1 MAQRS
6 SRSSFLSL
14 VSSNRSQAL
23 RQGRPSRS
31 RNSTQPKSKA
41 NRSRRRRSASA
52 TPQPTLSS
60 PTLPIPSNAI
70 RESVNATQ
78 TPDSPTSV
86 PPQPPTQPQPLPQ
99 TKTVVSQP
107 RKKRQKPNS
116 PQKQRPRSESRRRT
130 PTQRAQRSQPSPQP
144 QTTTQST
151 AVSPG
156 VNPRKRRRTSPMV
169 YGARLLILGIGI
181 GVISGTVL
189 SVLSSLGRLGAPTQV
204 TESSMAS
211 GDNRVS
217 QSSQPVGLRTIPL
230 ELQLHQEDK
239 ILKNEIT
246 NVAAGLSQLNL
257 GLMFVDLNT
266 GSYVDIAGQSSFA
279 SASTIKIPILVAFF
293 QAVDA
298 GEIRLDEMLTMEDE
312 HIAGGSG
319 DMQYQPSGTQYSALE
334 TATKMIVISDN
345 TATNMLIARLGG
357 PEALNKK
364 FMDWGLKNTVLRNLL
379 PDLPGSNKTSPRDLL
394 SILSQVNQGGL
405 ISMRSRDRMFHI
417 MQQTEN
423 NTLLPSGIG
432 AEAIIAHKTG
442 TLNSVLGDVGLI
454 DMANGKRYLLAV
466 LVGRRDGD
474 SDAEYL
480 IRNISQLVYQNLL
493 TPEPSLEEE
502 ENSKTEENTEDLE
515 DNVTDETD
523 EFSDSESEA
532 DQEWQDE
539 TDWEEENWESN

>member
-14 VSSNRSQAL
+14 ISTNRSGAV
-23 RQGRPSRS
+23 RQERSSRGG
-31 RNSTQPKSKA
+31 NSTQPKS
-41 NRSRRRRSASA
+41 NRPRRRRRSATASPKPA
-52 TPQPTLSS
+52 SSS
-60 PTLPIPSNAI
+60 PTLPIPSNAV
-70 RESVNATQ
+70 RQ
-78 TPDSPTSV
+78 TPTSTQPPSP
-86 PPQPPTQPQPLPQ
+86 PQAQPLQPQPPQSQTPQPQPRAK
-99 TKTVVSQP
+99 TKPTPVTPP
-107 RKKRQKPNS
+107 RKKRQKTQPTR
-116 PQKQRPRSESRRRT
+116 KLRRRSSSR
-130 PTQRAQRSQPSPQP
+130 PGPSTQKVKRSQQPP
-144 QTTTQST
+144 QTPASPVVASSQ
-151 AVSPG
+151 AVFQ
-156 VNPRKRRRTSPMV
+156 RKRRRTSPMV

-211 GDNRVS
+211 GDNLAS
-217 QSSQPVGLRTIPL
+217 QSRDPVGMRTIPL

-246 NVAAGLSQLNL
+246 NLAAGLSQLNL

-266 GSYVDIAGQSSFA
+266 GSYVDIEGESSFP

-298 GEIRLDEMLTMEDE
+298 GKIRLDEMLTMEDQ

-319 DMQYQPSGTQYSALE
+319 DMQYQPSGSQYTALE
-334 TATKMIVISDN
+334 TAAKMIVISDN
-345 TATNMLIARLGG
+345 TATNMLIDRLGG

-364 FMDWGLKNTVLRNLL
+364 FMDWGLKDTVLRNLL
-379 PDLPGSNKTSPRDLL
+379 PDLPGANKTSPKDLL

-417 MQQTEN
+417 MEQTEN
-423 NTLLPSGIG
+423 NALLPSGIG

-454 DMANGKRYLLAV
+454 DMTNGKRYLLAV
-466 LVGRRDGD
+466 LVGRRDGNP
-474 SDAEYL
+474 DAEYL
-480 IRNISQLVYQNLL
+480 IQNISQLVYQ
-493 TPEPSLEEE
+493 TMRTIEPIEEDIE
-502 ENSKTEENTEDLE
+502 SQEDSETEENNDLE
-515 DNVTDETD
+515 
-523 EFSDSESEA
+523 SDSELE
-532 DQEWQDE
+532 D
-539 TDWEEENWESN
+539 ENWEDENWEDENWEDDV